1 LETIKIGTVGAL
13 CNNKGQLSVI
23 KSIPKLS
30 SDLAVTYYCAGLP
43 DKLYLEKIIKYS
55 KKEGVN
61 FEYLGMLS
69 PENLR
74 IFYNS
79 LDLLIMPSS
88 SEGFGLV
95 AIESI
100 ACGTPVI
107 VPNHLPIVQEVGLLN
122 ENNSIIIEDNSIKE
136 ICKGILNGISRN
148 FKRKEVSE
156 SISFITW
163 KEVTSKYINIYNEI
177 S

>member
-1 LETIKIGTVGAL
+1 MRIGTIGAL
-13 CNNKGQLSVI
+13 CENKGQMKVI
-23 KSIPKLS
+23 KSIAKLGRNAS
-30 SDLAVTYYCAGLP
+30 ITYYCAGLP
-43 DKLYLEKIIKYS
+43 DKDYLNNLISNSQRLDVK
-55 KKEGVN
+55 

-69 PENLR
+69 PEKLR

-100 ACGTPVI
+100 ACGTAVI
-107 VPNHLPIVQEVGLLN
+107 VPSHLPIVHEVGLLN
-122 ENNSIIIEDNSIKE
+122 KNNSVIIKDNSTDE
-136 ICKGILNGISRN
+136 ICKGILKGKSIN
-148 FKRKEVSE
+148 FKRNDVSK
-156 SISFITW
+156 SINFITW
-163 KEVTSKYINIYNEI
+163 KEIAFKYINLYNEI

>member
-1 LETIKIGTVGAL
+1 MKIGTVGAL
-13 CNNKGQLSVI
+13 CARKGQLEVI

-30 SDLAVTYYCAGLP
+30 NNFEVIYYCAGLP

-61 FEYLGMLS
+61 FEYLGVLS

-79 LDLLIMPSS
+79 LDLLIMPST

-107 VPNHLPIVQEVGLLN
+107 VPKHLPIVQEVGLLN
-122 ENNSIIIEDNSIKE
+122 KNNSIIIEDNSTKE
-136 ICKGILNGISRN
+136 ICNGILNGISRN
-148 FKRKEVSE
+148 FKRKDVSE
-156 SISFITW
+156 SINFITW
-163 KEVTSKYINIYNEI
+163 KEVASKYINIYNEL

>member
-1 LETIKIGTVGAL
+1 
-13 CNNKGQLSVI
+13 
-23 KSIPKLS
+23 
-30 SDLAVTYYCAGLP
+30 
-43 DKLYLEKIIKYS
+43 
-55 KKEGVN
+55 
-61 FEYLGMLS
+61 
-69 PENLR
+69 
-74 IFYNS
+74 
-79 LDLLIMPSS
+79 MPSS

>member
-1 LETIKIGTVGAL
+1 MKIGTVGAL
-13 CNNKGQLSVI
+13 CARKGQLEVI
-23 KSIPKLS
+23 KAIAKLDC
-30 SDLAVTYYCAGLP
+30 DLGVTYYCAGLP
-43 DKLYLEKIIKYS
+43 DKVYFDKIIKYS
-55 KKEGVN
+55 KKEDIN
-61 FEYLGMLS
+61 FKYLGMLS

-100 ACGTPVI
+100 ACGTPVV

-148 FKRKEVSE
+148 FKRKDVSE
-156 SISFITW
+156 SINFIAW
-163 KEVTSKYINIYNEI
+163 KEVASNYINIYNEI